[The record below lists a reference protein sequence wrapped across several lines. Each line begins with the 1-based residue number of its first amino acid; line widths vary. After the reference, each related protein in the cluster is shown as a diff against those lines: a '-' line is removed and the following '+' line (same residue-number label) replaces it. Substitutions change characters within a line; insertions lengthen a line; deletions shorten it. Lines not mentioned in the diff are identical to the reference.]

1 MREED
6 PGQLAERQHRLFPAR
21 PHTLRQGADGVNKA
35 AGGQILSAQYLQH
48 LRSAVRRN
56 PSYTMLAAI
65 ARFFGVSPDYF
76 SEFSDDETA
85 RRTDEELRLL
95 AALQDSGV
103 RRLALCAAELSPE
116 NLAMV
121 TALVEKVLRSEDLP
135 DGPAE

>member
-6 PGQLAERQHRLFPAR
+6 PGQLAERLNRLFQAR
-21 PHTLRQGADGVNKA
+21 PHTLREVADGVNKA
-35 AGGQILSAQYLQH
+35 AGEQILSAQYLQQ
-48 LRSAVRRN
+48 LRSGVRRN

-76 SEFSDDETA
+76 SEFPDDETA